1 MTDKQMQAQL
11 AELEILD
18 MDGLRTR
25 WRELFDT
32 LPPPYSKTMFV
43 GRIGYRIQELTHG
56 GLSEWAKEELA
67 ACVPEGSIDT
77 DAGTVR
83 RMRRRKRREGL
94 AVGTRLV
101 REFDGERHEVV
112 VTREGFFEWQGRSFR
127 SLSAVAREITGT
139 NWNGPRFFGLRPG
152 GR

>member
-1 MTDKQMQAQL
+1 MTEMQMQAQL
-11 AELEILD
+11 DDLESLD
-18 MDGLRTR
+18 MKELRAR
-25 WRELFDT
+25 WRELFDIP
-32 LPPPYSKTMFV
+32 PPPYSKALMV
-43 GRIGYRIQELTHG
+43 GRIGYRIQELVRG
-56 GLSEWAKEELA
+56 GLAEWAKEELA

-77 DAGTVR
+77 DAGTVQ
-83 RMRRRKRREGL
+83 RMRRRKHREGL

-112 VTREGFFEWQGRSFR
+112 VTRQGFEWQGRAFR

-139 NWNGPRFFGLRPG
+139 NWNGPKFFGLRRG